1 MTSVA
6 LVRLFALRMPNDGE
20 HRIPAWALDPK
31 LAGAPTAK
39 LLAMAPDADE
49 WLVYHFMSTPH
60 GSLNGLRPFEC
71 LLSDPPPGTQRAR
84 TELMSYLGMP
94 AKASLLD
101 VVVQALAAEVSEG
114 QEA

>member
-1 MTSVA
+1 
-6 LVRLFALRMPNDGE
+6 MPNEGE

-31 LAGAPTAK
+31 LNGAPTAT
-39 LLAMAPDADE
+39 LLAAAEDADE
-49 WLVYHFMSTPH
+49 WLVYHFMSTPN

-71 LLSDPPPGTQRAR
+71 LLSEPPSTTLKARA
-84 TELMSYLGMP
+84 ELVSHLGLP

-101 VVVQALAAEVSEG
+101 VVAKALAADIAEG